1 MEGTEKEETGR
12 NEDFGGRIPDTSGK
26 TKKREEIKDESSEE
40 EREMEKERERLR
52 RERKERRERRLE
64 KRRKERNHKLF
75 LILASLFVLLFLFF
89 LLRGFGRNSGKANS
103 ASSSS
108 SSLSEE
114 LNLTVV
120 KAVSEEEKN
129 IFISEAKEK
138 PGLSLHF
145 LSPDTDEQKMEE
157 QIQAFH
163 TDILLVGEK
172 SHADVLSE
180 YSEKTKTTCLLTTY
194 LPKELLGNYSFCL
207 GRSLEDQAVDLSFFA
222 YNEAFRS
229 IGILE
234 PEGASGALSKE
245 LSEAFQILGGSSQ
258 IVQYSSGED
267 MKEKEAE
274 LENAGADLLFLEEYS
289 EEGAA
294 FLAEEHNLPVL
305 LGEDWDRNDFPGE
318 TVVKTSSY
326 LYGKDALL
334 SSANASEQK
343 EPGKEEESIESRSR
357 EIDAVKMVM
366 LAMGKSGK
374 SPEDKLEGLHFQGS
388 YGEYQL
394 KKGGYALHGRP
405 IFYEIAENKRI
416 TISR

>member
-1 MEGTEKEETGR
+1 
-12 NEDFGGRIPDTSGK
+12 
-26 TKKREEIKDESSEE
+26 
-40 EREMEKERERLR
+40 MEKERERLR

-75 LILASLFVLLFLFF
+75 LILASLFVLLVLFF

-103 ASSSS
+103 ASS

-289 EEGAA
+289 EEGVA
-294 FLAEEHNLPVL
+294 FLSEEHNLPVL

>member
-1 MEGTEKEETGR
+1 
-12 NEDFGGRIPDTSGK
+12 
-26 TKKREEIKDESSEE
+26 
-40 EREMEKERERLR
+40 MEKERERLR

-108 SSLSEE
+108 LSEE

-129 IFISEAKEK
+129 ILISEAKEK

-145 LSPDTDEQKMEE
+145 LSPDKDEQKMEE

-172 SHADVLSE
+172 NYADLLSE
-180 YSEKTKTTCLLTTY
+180 YSEKTKTTCLFTTY

-234 PEGASGALSKE
+234 PEGASAALSKE

-258 IVQYSSGED
+258 IIQYSSGED

-274 LENAGADLLFLEEYS
+274 LEKAGADLLFLEEYS
-289 EEGAA
+289 EEGVA
-294 FLAEEHNLPVL
+294 FLSEEHNLPVL

>member
-1 MEGTEKEETGR
+1 
-12 NEDFGGRIPDTSGK
+12 
-26 TKKREEIKDESSEE
+26 
-40 EREMEKERERLR
+40 MEKERERLR

-108 SSLSEE
+108 LSEE

-120 KAVSEEEKN
+120 KAVSEEEKSILIN
-129 IFISEAKEK
+129 EAKEM

-289 EEGAA
+289 EEGVA
-294 FLAEEHNLPVL
+294 FLSEEHNLPVL

>member
-1 MEGTEKEETGR
+1 
-12 NEDFGGRIPDTSGK
+12 
-26 TKKREEIKDESSEE
+26 
-40 EREMEKERERLR
+40 MEKERERLR
-52 RERKERRERRLE
+52 RARKERRERRLE

-75 LILASLFVLLFLFF
+75 LSLASLFVLLVLFF

-108 SSLSEE
+108 LSEE

-120 KAVSEEEKN
+120 KSVSEEEKSILIN
-129 IFISEAKEK
+129 EAKEK
-138 PGLSLHF
+138 PGLRLHF

-172 SHADVLSE
+172 NHADVLSE

-267 MKEKEAE
+267 MKEKGAE
-274 LENAGADLLFLEEYS
+274 LEKAGADLLFLEEYS
-289 EEGAA
+289 EEGVA
-294 FLAEEHNLPVL
+294 FLSEEHNLPVL

-334 SSANASEQK
+334 SSADASEQK

>member
-26 TKKREEIKDESSEE
+26 TKKREEIKEESSEE

-75 LILASLFVLLFLFF
+75 LSLASLFVLLVLFF

-103 ASSSS
+103 ASS

-129 IFISEAKEK
+129 ILISEAKEK

-145 LSPDTDEQKMEE
+145 LSPDKDEQKMEE

-172 SHADVLSE
+172 NYADFLSA
-180 YSEKTKTTCLLTTY
+180 YSEKTKTTCLFTTY

-274 LENAGADLLFLEEYS
+274 LEKAGADLLFLEEYS
-289 EEGAA
+289 EEGVA
-294 FLAEEHNLPVL
+294 FLSEEHNLPVL

-334 SSANASEQK
+334 SSADASEQK
-343 EPGKEEESIESRSR
+343 ESGKEEESIESRSR

>member
-26 TKKREEIKDESSEE
+26 TKKREEIKEESSEE

-75 LILASLFVLLFLFF
+75 LSLASLFVLLVLFF
-89 LLRGFGRNSGKANS
+89 LLRGFGRNSGKASS
-103 ASSSS
+103 ASSSH
-108 SSLSEE
+108 LSEE

-120 KAVSEEEKN
+120 KAVSEEEKSILIN
-129 IFISEAKEK
+129 EAKEM

-145 LSPDTDEQKMEE
+145 LSSDTDEQKMEE

-172 SHADVLSE
+172 NYADVLSE

-234 PEGASGALSKE
+234 PEGASAALSKE

-267 MKEKEAE
+267 MKEKAAE
-274 LENAGADLLFLEEYS
+274 LEKAGADLLFLEEYS
-289 EEGAA
+289 EEGVA
-294 FLAEEHNLPVL
+294 FLSEEHNLPVL

-326 LYGKDALL
+326 LYGKEALL
-334 SSANASEQK
+334 SSADASEQK
-343 EPGKEEESIESRSR
+343 ESGKEEESIESRSR

>member
-1 MEGTEKEETGR
+1 
-12 NEDFGGRIPDTSGK
+12 
-26 TKKREEIKDESSEE
+26 
-40 EREMEKERERLR
+40 MEKERERLR

-75 LILASLFVLLFLFF
+75 LSLASLFVLLVLFF

-108 SSLSEE
+108 LSEE

-120 KAVSEEEKN
+120 KSVSEEEKSILIN
-129 IFISEAKEK
+129 EAKEK
-138 PGLSLHF
+138 PGLRLHF

-172 SHADVLSE
+172 NHADVLSE

-234 PEGASGALSKE
+234 PEGASAALSKE

-267 MKEKEAE
+267 MKEKAAE
-274 LENAGADLLFLEEYS
+274 LEKAGADLLFLEEYS
-289 EEGAA
+289 EEGVA
-294 FLAEEHNLPVL
+294 FLSEEHNLPVL

-334 SSANASEQK
+334 SSADASEQK
-343 EPGKEEESIESRSR
+343 ESGKEKESIESRSR

>member
-1 MEGTEKEETGR
+1 
-12 NEDFGGRIPDTSGK
+12 
-26 TKKREEIKDESSEE
+26 
-40 EREMEKERERLR
+40 MEKERERLR

-108 SSLSEE
+108 LSEE

-129 IFISEAKEK
+129 ILISEAKEK

-145 LSPDTDEQKMEE
+145 LSPDKDEQKMEE

-172 SHADVLSE
+172 NYADFLSA
-180 YSEKTKTTCLLTTY
+180 YSEKTKTTCLFTTY

-234 PEGASGALSKE
+234 LEGASAALSKE

-274 LENAGADLLFLEEYS
+274 LEKAGADLLFLEEYS
-289 EEGAA
+289 EEGVA
-294 FLAEEHNLPVL
+294 FLSEEHNLPVL

-334 SSANASEQK
+334 SSADASEQK
-343 EPGKEEESIESRSR
+343 ESGKEEESIESRSR

>member
-1 MEGTEKEETGR
+1 
-12 NEDFGGRIPDTSGK
+12 
-26 TKKREEIKDESSEE
+26 
-40 EREMEKERERLR
+40 MEKERERLR

-75 LILASLFVLLFLFF
+75 LSLASLFVLLFLFF

-108 SSLSEE
+108 SLSEE

-129 IFISEAKEK
+129 ILISEAKEK

-145 LSPDTDEQKMEE
+145 LSPDKDEQKMEE

-172 SHADVLSE
+172 NYADFLSE
-180 YSEKTKTTCLLTTY
+180 YSEKTKTTCLFTTY

-258 IVQYSSGED
+258 IIQYSSGED

-274 LENAGADLLFLEEYS
+274 LEKAGADLLFLEEYS
-289 EEGAA
+289 EEGVA
-294 FLAEEHNLPVL
+294 FLSEEHNLPVL

-334 SSANASEQK
+334 SSADASEQK

>member
-1 MEGTEKEETGR
+1 
-12 NEDFGGRIPDTSGK
+12 
-26 TKKREEIKDESSEE
+26 
-40 EREMEKERERLR
+40 MEKERERLR
-52 RERKERRERRLE
+52 RARKERRERRLE

-75 LILASLFVLLFLFF
+75 LSLASLFVLLVLFF
-89 LLRGFGRNSGKANS
+89 LLRGFGRNSGKASS
-103 ASSSS
+103 ASSSH
-108 SSLSEE
+108 LSEE

-120 KAVSEEEKN
+120 KAVSEEEKSILIN
-129 IFISEAKEK
+129 EAKEM

-172 SHADVLSE
+172 NHADVLSK

-207 GRSLEDQAVDLSFFA
+207 GRSLENQAVDLSFFA

-234 PEGASGALSKE
+234 QEGASAALSKE

-274 LENAGADLLFLEEYS
+274 LEKAGADLLFLEEYS
-289 EEGAA
+289 EEGVA
-294 FLAEEHNLPVL
+294 FLSEEHNLPVL

-326 LYGKDALL
+326 LYGKEALL
-334 SSANASEQK
+334 SSADASEQK
-343 EPGKEEESIESRSR
+343 ESGKEEESIESRSR

>member
-1 MEGTEKEETGR
+1 
-12 NEDFGGRIPDTSGK
+12 
-26 TKKREEIKDESSEE
+26 
-40 EREMEKERERLR
+40 MEKERERLR

-108 SSLSEE
+108 LSEE

-129 IFISEAKEK
+129 ILISEAKEK

-145 LSPDTDEQKMEE
+145 LSPDKDEQKMEE

-172 SHADVLSE
+172 NYADFLSA
-180 YSEKTKTTCLLTTY
+180 YSEKTKTTCLFTTY

-274 LENAGADLLFLEEYS
+274 LEKAGADLLFLEEYS
-289 EEGAA
+289 EEGVA
-294 FLAEEHNLPVL
+294 FLSEEHNLPVL

-334 SSANASEQK
+334 SSADASEQK
-343 EPGKEEESIESRSR
+343 ESGKEEESIESRSR

>member
-1 MEGTEKEETGR
+1 
-12 NEDFGGRIPDTSGK
+12 
-26 TKKREEIKDESSEE
+26 
-40 EREMEKERERLR
+40 MEKERERLR

-75 LILASLFVLLFLFF
+75 LSLASLFVLLVLFF
-89 LLRGFGRNSGKANS
+89 LLRGFGRNSGKASS
-103 ASSSS
+103 ASS

-120 KAVSEEEKN
+120 KAVSEEEKSILIN
-129 IFISEAKEK
+129 EAKEM

-163 TDILLVGEK
+163 TDILLVGGK
-172 SHADVLSE
+172 NYADVLSE
-180 YSEKTKTTCLLTTY
+180 YSEKTKTTCLFTTY

-234 PEGASGALSKE
+234 PEGSSGALSKE

-274 LENAGADLLFLEEYS
+274 LEKAGADLLFLEEYS
-289 EEGAA
+289 EEGVA
-294 FLAEEHNLPVL
+294 FLSEEHNLPVL

-334 SSANASEQK
+334 SSADASEQK
-343 EPGKEEESIESRSR
+343 ESGKEEESIESRSR

>member
-1 MEGTEKEETGR
+1 
-12 NEDFGGRIPDTSGK
+12 
-26 TKKREEIKDESSEE
+26 
-40 EREMEKERERLR
+40 MEKERERLR

-108 SSLSEE
+108 LSEE

-129 IFISEAKEK
+129 ILISEAKEK

-145 LSPDTDEQKMEE
+145 LSPDKDEQKMEE

-172 SHADVLSE
+172 NYADFLSA
-180 YSEKTKTTCLLTTY
+180 YSEKTKTTCLFTTY

-234 PEGASGALSKE
+234 LEGASGALSKE

-274 LENAGADLLFLEEYS
+274 LEKAGADLLFLEEYS
-289 EEGAA
+289 EEGVA
-294 FLAEEHNLPVL
+294 FLSEEHNLPVL

-334 SSANASEQK
+334 SSADASEQK
-343 EPGKEEESIESRSR
+343 ESGKEEESIESRSR

>member
-1 MEGTEKEETGR
+1 
-12 NEDFGGRIPDTSGK
+12 
-26 TKKREEIKDESSEE
+26 
-40 EREMEKERERLR
+40 MEKERERLR

-75 LILASLFVLLFLFF
+75 LSLASLFVLLVLFF

-103 ASSSS
+103 ASS

-129 IFISEAKEK
+129 ILINEAKEMQ
-138 PGLSLHF
+138 GLSLHF

-172 SHADVLSE
+172 NYADFLSA

-267 MKEKEAE
+267 MKEKAAE
-274 LENAGADLLFLEEYS
+274 LEKAGADLLFLEEYS

-318 TVVKTSSY
+318 TVLKTSSY
-326 LYGKDALL
+326 LYGKDTLV
-334 SSANASEQK
+334 SSPNAAEQK
-343 EPGKEEESIESRSR
+343 ESVSEEESREEGSR
-357 EIDAVKMVM
+357 ERDALKLATLVM
-366 LAMGKSGK
+366 EKSGK
-374 SPEDKLEGLHFQGS
+374 SWEDKLEGLDFQGT

-394 KKGGYALHGRP
+394 VKGGYALHGRP
-405 IFYEIAENKRI
+405 VFYEIAENKRVAL
-416 TISR
+416 SR

>member
-1 MEGTEKEETGR
+1 
-12 NEDFGGRIPDTSGK
+12 
-26 TKKREEIKDESSEE
+26 
-40 EREMEKERERLR
+40 MEKERERLR

-75 LILASLFVLLFLFF
+75 LSLASLFVLLVLFF

-108 SSLSEE
+108 LSEE

-120 KAVSEEEKN
+120 KSVSEEEKSILIN
-129 IFISEAKEK
+129 EAKEK
-138 PGLSLHF
+138 PGLRLHF

-172 SHADVLSE
+172 NHADVLSE

-267 MKEKEAE
+267 MKEKAAE
-274 LENAGADLLFLEEYS
+274 LEKAGADLLFLEEYS
-289 EEGAA
+289 EEGVA
-294 FLAEEHNLPVL
+294 FLSEEHNLPVL

-334 SSANASEQK
+334 SSADASEQK
-343 EPGKEEESIESRSR
+343 ESGKEKESIESRSR

>member
-1 MEGTEKEETGR
+1 
-12 NEDFGGRIPDTSGK
+12 
-26 TKKREEIKDESSEE
+26 
-40 EREMEKERERLR
+40 MEKERERLR

-75 LILASLFVLLFLFF
+75 LSLASLFVLLFLFF

-108 SSLSEE
+108 LSEE

-120 KAVSEEEKN
+120 KAVSEEEKSILIN
-129 IFISEAKEK
+129 EAKEK

-289 EEGAA
+289 EEGVA
-294 FLAEEHNLPVL
+294 FLSEEHNLPVL

>member
-1 MEGTEKEETGR
+1 
-12 NEDFGGRIPDTSGK
+12 
-26 TKKREEIKDESSEE
+26 
-40 EREMEKERERLR
+40 MEKERERLR

-108 SSLSEE
+108 SLSEE

-129 IFISEAKEK
+129 ILISEAKEK

-145 LSPDTDEQKMEE
+145 LSPDKDEQKMEE

-172 SHADVLSE
+172 NHADVLSE

-234 PEGASGALSKE
+234 PEGASAALSKE

-274 LENAGADLLFLEEYS
+274 LEKAGADLLFLEEYS
-289 EEGAA
+289 EEGVA
-294 FLAEEHNLPVL
+294 FLSEEHNLPVL

>member
-1 MEGTEKEETGR
+1 
-12 NEDFGGRIPDTSGK
+12 
-26 TKKREEIKDESSEE
+26 
-40 EREMEKERERLR
+40 MEKERERLR

-108 SSLSEE
+108 LSEE

-129 IFISEAKEK
+129 ILISEAKEK

-145 LSPDTDEQKMEE
+145 LSPDKDEQKMEE

-172 SHADVLSE
+172 NYADFLSA

-234 PEGASGALSKE
+234 PEGASAALSKE

-267 MKEKEAE
+267 MKEKGAE
-274 LENAGADLLFLEEYS
+274 LEKAGADLLFLEEYS
-289 EEGAA
+289 EEGVA
-294 FLAEEHNLPVL
+294 FLSEEHNLPVL

-334 SSANASEQK
+334 SSADASEQK

>member
-1 MEGTEKEETGR
+1 
-12 NEDFGGRIPDTSGK
+12 
-26 TKKREEIKDESSEE
+26 
-40 EREMEKERERLR
+40 MEKERERLR

-108 SSLSEE
+108 LSEE

-129 IFISEAKEK
+129 ILISEAKEK

-145 LSPDTDEQKMEE
+145 LSPDKDEQKMEE

-172 SHADVLSE
+172 NYADLLSE
-180 YSEKTKTTCLLTTY
+180 YSEKTKTTCLFTTY

-234 PEGASGALSKE
+234 PEGASAALSKE

-258 IVQYSSGED
+258 IVQYSSGEE

-274 LENAGADLLFLEEYS
+274 LEKAGADLLFLEEYS
-289 EEGAA
+289 EEGVA
-294 FLAEEHNLPVL
+294 FLSEEHNLPVL

-343 EPGKEEESIESRSR
+343 ESGKEEESIESRSR

>member
-1 MEGTEKEETGR
+1 
-12 NEDFGGRIPDTSGK
+12 
-26 TKKREEIKDESSEE
+26 
-40 EREMEKERERLR
+40 MEKERERLR

-108 SSLSEE
+108 LSEE

-129 IFISEAKEK
+129 ILISEAKEK

-145 LSPDTDEQKMEE
+145 LSPDKDEQKMEE

-172 SHADVLSE
+172 NYADVLSE
-180 YSEKTKTTCLLTTY
+180 YSEKTKTTCLFTTY

-258 IVQYSSGED
+258 IIQYSSGED

-274 LENAGADLLFLEEYS
+274 LEKAGADLLFLEEYS
-289 EEGAA
+289 EEGVA
-294 FLAEEHNLPVL
+294 FLSEEHNLPVL

-334 SSANASEQK
+334 SSADASEQK

>member
-1 MEGTEKEETGR
+1 
-12 NEDFGGRIPDTSGK
+12 
-26 TKKREEIKDESSEE
+26 
-40 EREMEKERERLR
+40 MEKERERLR

-108 SSLSEE
+108 SLSEE

-129 IFISEAKEK
+129 ILISEAKEK

-145 LSPDTDEQKMEE
+145 LSPDKDEQKMEE

-172 SHADVLSE
+172 NYADLLSE
-180 YSEKTKTTCLLTTY
+180 YSEKTKTTCLFTTY

-234 PEGASGALSKE
+234 PEGASAALSKE

-258 IVQYSSGED
+258 IIQYSSGED

-274 LENAGADLLFLEEYS
+274 LEKAGADLLFLEEYS
-289 EEGAA
+289 EEGVA
-294 FLAEEHNLPVL
+294 FLSEEHNLPVL

>member
-1 MEGTEKEETGR
+1 
-12 NEDFGGRIPDTSGK
+12 
-26 TKKREEIKDESSEE
+26 
-40 EREMEKERERLR
+40 MEKERERLR

-108 SSLSEE
+108 LSEE

-120 KAVSEEEKN
+120 KAVSEEEKSILIN
-129 IFISEAKEK
+129 EAKEM

-172 SHADVLSE
+172 NYADVLSE

-234 PEGASGALSKE
+234 PEGASAALSKE

-258 IVQYSSGED
+258 IVQYSSGEE
-267 MKEKEAE
+267 MKEKAAE
-274 LENAGADLLFLEEYS
+274 LEKAGADLLFLEEYS
-289 EEGAA
+289 EEGVA
-294 FLAEEHNLPVL
+294 FLSEEHNLPVL

-334 SSANASEQK
+334 SSADASEQK
-343 EPGKEEESIESRSR
+343 EPGKEEESLESRSR

>member
-1 MEGTEKEETGR
+1 
-12 NEDFGGRIPDTSGK
+12 
-26 TKKREEIKDESSEE
+26 
-40 EREMEKERERLR
+40 MEKERERLR

-75 LILASLFVLLFLFF
+75 LSLASLFVLLVLFF

-103 ASSSS
+103 ASS

-129 IFISEAKEK
+129 ILISEAKEK

-172 SHADVLSE
+172 NYADFLSA
-180 YSEKTKTTCLLTTY
+180 YSEKTKTTCLFTTY

-274 LENAGADLLFLEEYS
+274 LEKAGADLLFLEEYS
-289 EEGAA
+289 EEGVA
-294 FLAEEHNLPVL
+294 FLSEEHNLPVL

-334 SSANASEQK
+334 SSADASEQK
-343 EPGKEEESIESRSR
+343 ESGKEEESIESRSR

>member
-1 MEGTEKEETGR
+1 
-12 NEDFGGRIPDTSGK
+12 
-26 TKKREEIKDESSEE
+26 
-40 EREMEKERERLR
+40 MEKERERLR

-108 SSLSEE
+108 LSEE

-129 IFISEAKEK
+129 ILISEAKEK

-163 TDILLVGEK
+163 TDILLVGGK
-172 SHADVLSE
+172 NYADVLSE
-180 YSEKTKTTCLLTTY
+180 YSEKTKTTCLFTTY

-258 IVQYSSGED
+258 IIQYSSGED

-274 LENAGADLLFLEEYS
+274 LEKAGADLLFLEEYS
-289 EEGAA
+289 EEGVA
-294 FLAEEHNLPVL
+294 FLSEEHNLPVL

-334 SSANASEQK
+334 SSADASEQK

>member
-1 MEGTEKEETGR
+1 
-12 NEDFGGRIPDTSGK
+12 
-26 TKKREEIKDESSEE
+26 
-40 EREMEKERERLR
+40 MEKERERLR

-129 IFISEAKEK
+129 ILISEAKEK

-145 LSPDTDEQKMEE
+145 LSPDKDEQKMEE

-172 SHADVLSE
+172 NYADLLSE
-180 YSEKTKTTCLLTTY
+180 YSEKTKTTCLFTTY

-234 PEGASGALSKE
+234 PEGASAALSKE

-258 IVQYSSGED
+258 IIQYSSGED

-274 LENAGADLLFLEEYS
+274 LEKAGADLLFLEEYS
-289 EEGAA
+289 EEGVA
-294 FLAEEHNLPVL
+294 FLSEEHNLPVL

>member
-1 MEGTEKEETGR
+1 
-12 NEDFGGRIPDTSGK
+12 
-26 TKKREEIKDESSEE
+26 
-40 EREMEKERERLR
+40 MEKERERLR

-108 SSLSEE
+108 LSEE

-129 IFISEAKEK
+129 ILISEAKEK

-145 LSPDTDEQKMEE
+145 LSPDKDEQKMEE

-172 SHADVLSE
+172 NYADFLSE
-180 YSEKTKTTCLLTTY
+180 YSEKTKTTCLFTTY

-234 PEGASGALSKE
+234 PEGASAALSKE

-258 IVQYSSGED
+258 IIQYSSGED

-274 LENAGADLLFLEEYS
+274 LEKAGADLLFLEEYS
-289 EEGAA
+289 EEGVA
-294 FLAEEHNLPVL
+294 FLSEEHNLPVL

-334 SSANASEQK
+334 SSADASEQK

-357 EIDAVKMVM
+357 EIDAVKMLM

>member
-1 MEGTEKEETGR
+1 
-12 NEDFGGRIPDTSGK
+12 
-26 TKKREEIKDESSEE
+26 
-40 EREMEKERERLR
+40 MEKERERLR

-75 LILASLFVLLFLFF
+75 LSLASLFVLLVLFF

-108 SSLSEE
+108 LSEE

-120 KAVSEEEKN
+120 KSVSEEEKSILIN
-129 IFISEAKEK
+129 EAKEK

-172 SHADVLSE
+172 NHADVLSE

-267 MKEKEAE
+267 MKEKGAE
-274 LENAGADLLFLEEYS
+274 LEKAGADLLFLEEYS
-289 EEGAA
+289 EEGVA
-294 FLAEEHNLPVL
+294 FLSEEHNLPVL

-334 SSANASEQK
+334 SSADASEQK
-343 EPGKEEESIESRSR
+343 ESGKEKESIESRSR

>member
-1 MEGTEKEETGR
+1 
-12 NEDFGGRIPDTSGK
+12 
-26 TKKREEIKDESSEE
+26 
-40 EREMEKERERLR
+40 MEKERERLR

-108 SSLSEE
+108 LSEE

-129 IFISEAKEK
+129 ILISEAKEK

-163 TDILLVGEK
+163 TDILLVGGK
-172 SHADVLSE
+172 NYADVLSE
-180 YSEKTKTTCLLTTY
+180 YSEKTKTTCLFTTY

-258 IVQYSSGED
+258 IIQYSSGED

-274 LENAGADLLFLEEYS
+274 LEKAGADLLFLEEYS
-289 EEGAA
+289 EEGVA
-294 FLAEEHNLPVL
+294 FLSEEHNLPVL

-326 LYGKDALL
+326 LYGKDA
-334 SSANASEQK
+334 
-343 EPGKEEESIESRSR
+343 ESIESRSR

>member
-1 MEGTEKEETGR
+1 
-12 NEDFGGRIPDTSGK
+12 
-26 TKKREEIKDESSEE
+26 
-40 EREMEKERERLR
+40 MEKERERLR

-75 LILASLFVLLFLFF
+75 LSLASLFVLLVLFF
-89 LLRGFGRNSGKANS
+89 LLRGFGQNSGKASS
-103 ASSSS
+103 ASSSH
-108 SSLSEE
+108 LSEE

-120 KAVSEEEKN
+120 KAVSEEEKSILIN
-129 IFISEAKEK
+129 EAKEM
-138 PGLSLHF
+138 PSLSLHF

-172 SHADVLSE
+172 NHADVLSE

-274 LENAGADLLFLEEYS
+274 LEKAGADLLFLEEYS
-289 EEGAA
+289 EEGVA
-294 FLAEEHNLPVL
+294 FLSEEHNLPVL

-334 SSANASEQK
+334 SSADASEQK

>member
-1 MEGTEKEETGR
+1 
-12 NEDFGGRIPDTSGK
+12 
-26 TKKREEIKDESSEE
+26 
-40 EREMEKERERLR
+40 MEKERERLR

-103 ASSSS
+103 ASS

-234 PEGASGALSKE
+234 PEGASAALSKE

-274 LENAGADLLFLEEYS
+274 LEKAGADLLFLEEYS
-289 EEGAA
+289 EEGVA
-294 FLAEEHNLPVL
+294 FLSEEHNLPVL

-334 SSANASEQK
+334 SSADASEQK

-374 SPEDKLEGLHFQGS
+374 SPEDKLEGVHFQGS

>member
-1 MEGTEKEETGR
+1 
-12 NEDFGGRIPDTSGK
+12 
-26 TKKREEIKDESSEE
+26 
-40 EREMEKERERLR
+40 MEKERERLR

-75 LILASLFVLLFLFF
+75 LSLASLFVLLVLFF
-89 LLRGFGRNSGKANS
+89 LLRGFGRNRGKASS
-103 ASSSS
+103 ASSSH
-108 SSLSEE
+108 LSEE

-120 KAVSEEEKN
+120 KAVSEEEKSILIN
-129 IFISEAKEK
+129 EAKEM

-172 SHADVLSE
+172 NYADVLSE

-207 GRSLEDQAVDLSFFA
+207 GRSLENQAVDLSFFA

-234 PEGASGALSKE
+234 QEGASAALSKE

-274 LENAGADLLFLEEYS
+274 LEKAGADLLFLEEYS
-289 EEGAA
+289 EEGVA
-294 FLAEEHNLPVL
+294 FLSEEHNLPVL

-326 LYGKDALL
+326 LYGKEALL
-334 SSANASEQK
+334 SSADASEQK
-343 EPGKEEESIESRSR
+343 ESGKEEESIESRSR

>member
-1 MEGTEKEETGR
+1 
-12 NEDFGGRIPDTSGK
+12 
-26 TKKREEIKDESSEE
+26 
-40 EREMEKERERLR
+40 MEKERERLR

-108 SSLSEE
+108 LSEE

-120 KAVSEEEKN
+120 KAVSEEEKSILIN
-129 IFISEAKEK
+129 EAKEM

-145 LSPDTDEQKMEE
+145 LSPDMDEQKMEE

-172 SHADVLSE
+172 NYADVLSE

-234 PEGASGALSKE
+234 PEGASAALSKE

-267 MKEKEAE
+267 MKEKEVE
-274 LENAGADLLFLEEYS
+274 LEKAGADLLFLEEYS
-289 EEGAA
+289 EEGVA
-294 FLAEEHNLPVL
+294 FLSEEHNLPVL

-326 LYGKDALL
+326 LYGKDTLA
-334 SSANASEQK
+334 SDTNAADQK
-343 EPGKEEESIESRSR
+343 ESVTEESRETGSGKEGSR

-366 LAMGKSGK
+366 LAMKKSGK

>member
-1 MEGTEKEETGR
+1 
-12 NEDFGGRIPDTSGK
+12 
-26 TKKREEIKDESSEE
+26 
-40 EREMEKERERLR
+40 MEKERERLR

-64 KRRKERNHKLF
+64 KRRKERNRKLF
-75 LILASLFVLLFLFF
+75 LSLASLFVLLVLFF

-103 ASSSS
+103 ASS

-129 IFISEAKEK
+129 ILINEAKEMQ
-138 PGLSLHF
+138 GLSLHF

-172 SHADVLSE
+172 NYADFLSA

-207 GRSLEDQAVDLSFFA
+207 GRSMEDQAVDLSFFA

-258 IVQYSSGED
+258 IAQYSSGED

-274 LENAGADLLFLEEYS
+274 LEKAGADLLFLEEYS
-289 EEGAA
+289 EEGVA
-294 FLAEEHNLPVL
+294 FLSEEHNLPVL

-326 LYGKDALL
+326 LYGKDALA
-334 SSANASEQK
+334 SDTNAADQK
-343 EPGKEEESIESRSR
+343 ESVTEESRETGSGKEGSR

>member
-1 MEGTEKEETGR
+1 
-12 NEDFGGRIPDTSGK
+12 
-26 TKKREEIKDESSEE
+26 
-40 EREMEKERERLR
+40 MEKERERLR

-75 LILASLFVLLFLFF
+75 LSLASLFVLLVLFF

-103 ASSSS
+103 ASSSH
-108 SSLSEE
+108 LSEE

-129 IFISEAKEK
+129 ILISEAKEK

-145 LSPDTDEQKMEE
+145 LSPDKDEQKMEE

-172 SHADVLSE
+172 NYADFLSA

-234 PEGASGALSKE
+234 PEGASAALSKE

-267 MKEKEAE
+267 MKEKAAE
-274 LENAGADLLFLEEYS
+274 LEKAGADLLFLEEYS
-289 EEGAA
+289 EEGVA
-294 FLAEEHNLPVL
+294 FLSEEHNLPVL

>member
-1 MEGTEKEETGR
+1 
-12 NEDFGGRIPDTSGK
+12 
-26 TKKREEIKDESSEE
+26 
-40 EREMEKERERLR
+40 MEKERERLR

-103 ASSSS
+103 ASS

-234 PEGASGALSKE
+234 PEGASAALSKE

-274 LENAGADLLFLEEYS
+274 LEKAGADLLFLEEYS
-289 EEGAA
+289 EEGVA
-294 FLAEEHNLPVL
+294 FLSEEHNLPVL

-334 SSANASEQK
+334 SSADASEQK
-343 EPGKEEESIESRSR
+343 ESGKEEESIESRSR

>member
-1 MEGTEKEETGR
+1 
-12 NEDFGGRIPDTSGK
+12 
-26 TKKREEIKDESSEE
+26 
-40 EREMEKERERLR
+40 MEKERERLR

-108 SSLSEE
+108 LSEE

-129 IFISEAKEK
+129 ILISEAKEK

-145 LSPDTDEQKMEE
+145 LSPDKDEQKMEE

-172 SHADVLSE
+172 NYADFLSA
-180 YSEKTKTTCLLTTY
+180 YSEKTKTTCLFTTY

-258 IVQYSSGED
+258 IIQYSSGED

-274 LENAGADLLFLEEYS
+274 LEKAGADLLFLEEYS
-289 EEGAA
+289 EEGVA
-294 FLAEEHNLPVL
+294 FLSEEHNLPVL

-334 SSANASEQK
+334 SSADASEQK
-343 EPGKEEESIESRSR
+343 ESGKEEESIESRSR

>member
-1 MEGTEKEETGR
+1 
-12 NEDFGGRIPDTSGK
+12 
-26 TKKREEIKDESSEE
+26 
-40 EREMEKERERLR
+40 MEKERERLR

-108 SSLSEE
+108 LSEE

-129 IFISEAKEK
+129 ILISEAKEK

-163 TDILLVGEK
+163 TDILLVGGK
-172 SHADVLSE
+172 NYADVLSE
-180 YSEKTKTTCLLTTY
+180 YSEKTKTTCLFTTY

-234 PEGASGALSKE
+234 PEGSSGALSKE

-274 LENAGADLLFLEEYS
+274 LEKAGADLLFLEEYS
-289 EEGAA
+289 EEGVA
-294 FLAEEHNLPVL
+294 FLSEEHNLPVL

-334 SSANASEQK
+334 SSADASEQK

>member
-108 SSLSEE
+108 LSEE

-129 IFISEAKEK
+129 ILISEAKEK

-145 LSPDTDEQKMEE
+145 LSPDKDEQKMEE

-172 SHADVLSE
+172 NYADFLSA

-234 PEGASGALSKE
+234 PEGASAALSKE

-267 MKEKEAE
+267 MKEKGAE
-274 LENAGADLLFLEEYS
+274 LEKAGADLLFLEEYS
-289 EEGAA
+289 EEGVA
-294 FLAEEHNLPVL
+294 FLSEEHNLPVL

-334 SSANASEQK
+334 SSADASEQK
-343 EPGKEEESIESRSR
+343 ESGKEKESIESRSR